1 MKRKTLLTYL
11 DCDVLKFVF
20 HQLSYKTNSN
30 VNTSYRHCKNE
41 CARTFDLKVTLC
53 YYYTELLLLSTAYD
67 KQSIF
72 SVKQHSIESGK
83 CQKYCKVWI
92 ILEVN
97 NDEVVVET
105 WMARRSIADYINTSL
120 HGFAYFVLHPSFK
133 RPFFAGENSNLLH
146 RFKIS
151 FDVLSREGGGFMKNV
166 AVTFSVPKLI
176 YELSL

>member
-1 MKRKTLLTYL
+1 MISDQFLAL
-11 DCDVLKFVF
+11 
-20 HQLSYKTNSN
+20 NN
-30 VNTSYRHCKNE
+30 I
-41 CARTFDLKVTLC
+41 ALKVV
-53 YYYTELLLLSTAYD
+53 
-67 KQSIF
+67 
-72 SVKQHSIESGK
+72 SVK
-83 CQKYCKVWI
+83 KYSKVWI

-97 NDEVVVET
+97 NEVVAET

-151 FDVLSREGGGFMKNV
+151 FDVLSGEGGGFMKNV

-176 YELSL
+176 YELPLYSKQNNLIATYLGQWPSCY